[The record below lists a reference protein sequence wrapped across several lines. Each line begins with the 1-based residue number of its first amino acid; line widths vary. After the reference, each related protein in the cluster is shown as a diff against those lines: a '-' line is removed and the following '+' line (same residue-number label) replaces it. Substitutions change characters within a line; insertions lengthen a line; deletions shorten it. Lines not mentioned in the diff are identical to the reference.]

1 MTPSKSLTAA
11 IAAAAMVS
19 VIGLAYAQTSNDSTQ
34 VRPGQTANPTGTMA
48 TQPAATPGTVQGTTP
63 SNTPMAGD
71 TSSTT
76 SPSSSS
82 TNSNTGANMGNNTGS
97 SAGMNAGSNASTPN
111 DPNAVVTER
120 EARADR
126 N

>member
-1 MTPSKSLTAA
+1 MAPSKSLTAA

-19 VIGLAYAQTSNDSTQ
+19 VIGLAYAQTSNNSTQ
-34 VRPGQTANPTGTMA
+34 VRPGQTNQPAVAPGTM
-48 TQPAATPGTVQGTTP
+48 QGTTP
-63 SNTPMAGD
+63 SNAPLSGD

-76 SPSSSS
+76 SPAS
-82 TNSNTGANMGNNTGS
+82 TSTNMGNNMGHNR
-97 SAGMNAGSNASTPN
+97 AGN
-111 DPNAVVTER
+111 DPNAAMTER